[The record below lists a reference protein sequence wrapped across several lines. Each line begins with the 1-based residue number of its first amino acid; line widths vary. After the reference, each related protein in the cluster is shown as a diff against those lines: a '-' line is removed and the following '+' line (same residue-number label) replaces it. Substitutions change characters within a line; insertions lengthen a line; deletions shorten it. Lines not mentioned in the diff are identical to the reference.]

1 MTVITVLAGTA
12 FGLFVAL
19 FSLPHASAQTADEIN
34 NLEHFWAYGRSPP
47 VYPSPIATGLGEW
60 ADAFTQAYALVT
72 QMTNEEKMNVTI
84 GYYGAPNGC
93 SGNSGGVPRL
103 DYPGLCL
110 NDAGNG
116 LRGTDGTTGYP
127 SALHVGAAWN
137 RNLAYNRGQYMGA
150 EFRRKG
156 ASMALGPVVGPLVS
170 YCTAS
175 SIPYSQSKG
184 PRCGRWQKLGR
195 YG

>member
-1 MTVITVLAGTA
+1 MPSFSVLAGAGCALVA
-12 FGLFVAL
+12 F
-19 FSLPHASAQTADEIN
+19 STIQHACAQSAAEIN
-34 NLEHFWAYGRSPP
+34 DLEDFWAYGRSPP
-47 VYPSPIATGLGEW
+47 VYPSPIATGLGDW
-60 ADAFTQAYALVT
+60 AEVYTQAYALVS
-72 QMTNEEKMNVTI
+72 QMTNAEKQNVTI

-103 DYPGLCL
+103 GYPGLCL

-127 SALHVGAAWN
+127 SGLHVGAAWN

-156 ASMALGPVVGPLVS
+156 ASMALGPVVGPLVRQEIDLVLL
-170 YCTAS
+170 ADDHE
-175 SIPYSQSKG
+175 G
-184 PRCGRWQKLGR
+184 PNG
-195 YG
+195 